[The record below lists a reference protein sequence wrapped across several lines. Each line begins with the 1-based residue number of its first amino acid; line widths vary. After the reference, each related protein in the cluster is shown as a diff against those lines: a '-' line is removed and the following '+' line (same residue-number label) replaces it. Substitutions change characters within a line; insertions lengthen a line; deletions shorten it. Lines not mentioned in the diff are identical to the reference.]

1 MRISAALIFVYWED
15 PNTKCHAIVGT
26 TMFTREHDQRDDVK
40 VWLSDDETEQL
51 IEAADTTE
59 REVAISLGVRCGLRS
74 AEVLDVAPADITE
87 TDVVGSMLKVV
98 DGKGGKTR
106 QTPIPTTVKTQIET
120 ANEYRDA
127 GDDEPIV
134 SVSTTQSLRNW
145 IQDTAETIAT
155 ETDNDD
161 WLQLSFHDLRRT
173 WATHLVS
180 KDVDP
185 LVICDWGGWQ
195 DLETFLDHYKG
206 QYSPDAQRRERDKV
220 SWL

>member
-1 MRISAALIFVYWED
+1 MRISAALIFGYWKV

-74 AEVLDVAPADITE
+74 AEVLDVTPNDVTE
-87 TDVVGSMLKVV
+87 TDVVGSMLKIRN
-98 DGKGGKTR
+98 GKGDKPR

-127 GDDEPIV
+127 GNDEPIV

-206 QYSPDAQRRERDKV
+206 QYSPDAQRRERNKV

>member
-1 MRISAALIFVYWED
+1 
-15 PNTKCHAIVGT
+15 
-26 TMFTREHDQRDDVK
+26 MFTKAHDSRDDVK
-40 VWLSDDETEQL
+40 VWLSEDETERL
-51 IEAADTTE
+51 LEAADDTE
-59 REVAISLGVRCGLRS
+59 KQVALALGVRCGLRS
-74 AEVLDVAPADITE
+74 AEVLDVAPADIRE
-87 TDVVGSMLKVV
+87 TDVVGSMLKVRN
-98 DGKGGKTR
+98 GKGGKSR
-106 QTPIPTTVKTQIET
+106 QTPIPETVKTQIET
-120 ANEYRDA
+120 ANEYRSE

-145 IQDTAETIAT
+145 IQGTAEVLA
-155 ETDNDD
+155 EESDTDE

-206 QYSPDAQRRERDKV
+206 QYSPDAQRREREKV
-220 SWL
+220 DWL

>member
-1 MRISAALIFVYWED
+1 VF
-15 PNTKCHAIVGT
+15 TKD
-26 TMFTREHDQRDDVK
+26 HDSRDDVK
-40 VWLSDDETEQL
+40 VWLSDDETEALLQ
-51 IEAADTTE
+51 ATE
-59 REVAISLGVRCGLRS
+59 STEKQVALALGVRCGLRS
-74 AEVLDVAPADITE
+74 AEVLDVTPADISE
-87 TDVVGSMLKVV
+87 TDIVGSMLKVR
-98 DGKGGKTR
+98 DGKGGKSR
-106 QTPIPTTVKTQIET
+106 QTPIPETVKTQIET
-120 ANEYRDA
+120 ANEYRDK

-145 IQDTAETIAT
+145 IQGTAEALAA
-155 ETDNDD
+155 EEDNNE

-206 QYSPDAQRRERDKV
+206 QYSPDAQRREREKV
-220 SWL
+220 DWL

>member
-1 MRISAALIFVYWED
+1 MRISAALIFGYWKV

-74 AEVLDVAPADITE
+74 AEVLDVTPNDVTE
-87 TDVVGSMLKVV
+87 TDVVGYMLKIRN
-98 DGKGGKTR
+98 GKGDKPR

>member
-1 MRISAALIFVYWED
+1 
-15 PNTKCHAIVGT
+15 
-26 TMFTREHDQRDDVK
+26 MFTREHEERDDPK
-40 VWLSDDETEQL
+40 VWLSEEETEEL
-51 IEAADTTE
+51 IEAADSTE
-59 REVAISLGVRCGLRS
+59 REVALSLGVRCGLRS
-74 AEVLDVAPADITE
+74 AEVLDVTPNDISE
-87 TDVVGSMLKVV
+87 TDVVGSMLKVRN
-98 DGKGGKTR
+98 GKGGKSR

-120 ANEYRDA
+120 ANEYRDE

-134 SVSTTQSLRNW
+134 TVSTTQSLRNW
-145 IQDTAETIAT
+145 IQDTAETLADDT
-155 ETDNDD
+155 GNDE
-161 WLQLSFHDLRRT
+161 WRQLSFHDLRRT

-220 SWL
+220 DWL